1 MSRGGEILV
10 LLVGEDVGG
19 DEMDLGVTVLSG
31 LGGRHVDDLARS
43 VLDHDETVLT
53 QSRALHRVGGRGTG
67 IGRVEGHLMLH
78 ESKKQQLAKFLIRA
92 EHDGNVAV
100 HYFLVT
106 DEAQIKDKIK
116 GQHCI
121 VGHKSQCGVK
131 ISRRKWAQRQISWA

>member
-1 MSRGGEILV
+1 LFLCGAGQGFTYKLVLATRDVGNVHVVSRGREILV
-10 LLVGEDVGG
+10 LLVGEDVGS

-78 ESKKQQLAKFLIRA
+78 ESKKTAIS
-92 EHDGNVAV
+92 
-100 HYFLVT
+100 
-106 DEAQIKDKIK
+106 KILNT
-116 GQHCI
+116 
-121 VGHKSQCGVK
+121 S
-131 ISRRKWAQRQISWA
+131 

>member
-1 MSRGGEILV
+1 MGNVHVVSRGGEILV

-100 HYFLVT
+100 HYFFG
-106 DEAQIKDKIK
+106 D
-116 GQHCI
+116 
-121 VGHKSQCGVK
+121 
-131 ISRRKWAQRQISWA
+131 